1 MTQVPVLEIK
11 DYSLT
16 YETHAGPVRILENVD
31 LSIAKGEVLGLVGES
46 GSAKFSL
53 AYAIMRDLPGSIA
66 EESGEIHLLGE
77 PLLGMSDQDLNER
90 RGQQIAMV
98 FQNAAT
104 ALDPTQS
111 LGEHI
116 SETLKVHRPESASKI
131 ARRVEEL
138 FEMVGLPDPVLMA
151 SKYPHEVSG
160 GEKQRVV
167 LAMAFSCEPD
177 VILFDEPTSALDPTT
192 ASGMLELFAEL
203 QRKTGVAGL
212 FISHDLGVVAE
223 IADRVAV
230 IYGGRIVEV
239 ASVDDLFAKPVHPY
253 TCALLASLPR
263 PSDSRRKRNLKIEDG
278 APPPRQGTSPACN
291 FSHRCPRYDQT
302 KCDNARVRCVPY
314 ENRQLACVL
323 PDVEGHE
330 DALASLKIPNASQDP
345 VLEVEDLSVILGRAS
360 LIGQLLG
367 QDPVLVHAVNKTNIT
382 VHRGETLGLV
392 GESGCGKSSLA
403 RALVGLSPFTGKLRL
418 NGREVV
424 ELNTEYRA
432 DVQIIFQ
439 NPDSSLNPRHSLAT
453 ILSRALKLYRPEIPP
468 ARRPDEIRN
477 LLEQVRLPAHYA
489 DRYPHQLSGGEKQRV
504 AIAQAIAAQPRV
516 IICDEITSGLDAA
529 VQATIVTLLRQ
540 IQKDTN
546 VALLFITH
554 DLAILRH
561 IAHRTAVMYLGEIVE
576 TRTLSGIDQGP
587 YHPYTEALLS
597 SANSVDPYTTTR
609 RIRLSGALPKRTA
622 LLKGCGF
629 ESRCPRRLV
638 DICAEQPAPE
648 HQVSEAHSLKCHH
661 SLTELTSIAPIWTFV
676 APANEKD
683 EMR

>member
-1 MTQVPVLEIK
+1 MTNGPVLQIK
-11 DYSLT
+11 NYSLT
-16 YETHAGPVRILENVD
+16 YQTQAGPIRILENID
-31 LSIAKGEVLGLVGES
+31 LSINRGEVLGLVGES
-46 GSAKFSL
+46 GSAKSSL
-53 AYAIMRDLPGSIA
+53 AYAIMRDLPGRIG
-66 EESGEIHLLGE
+66 EESGDIFLQGDQLI
-77 PLLGMSDQDLNER
+77 GMSEKALNKR

-104 ALDPTQS
+104 ALDPTQT
-111 LGEHI
+111 LGDHV
-116 SETLKVHRPESASKI
+116 SETLKIHQPSSAHKI
-131 ARRVEEL
+131 AKRVEEL
-138 FEMVGLPDPVLMA
+138 FELVGLPDPALMA

-177 VILFDEPTSALDPTT
+177 VILFDEPTSALDATT

-239 ASVDDLFAKPVHPY
+239 AAVDDLFAKPVHPY
-253 TCALLASLPR
+253 TRALLASLPR
-263 PSDSRRKRNLKIEDG
+263 PSDSRRMRSLKIEEG
-278 APPPRQGTSPACN
+278 APPPRHGTTPACN

-302 KCDNARVRCVPY
+302 ICDATRVRIAPY

-323 PDVEGHE
+323 PDVQSGE
-330 DALASLKIPNASQDP
+330 DTFAPLEIPISLKEP
-345 VLEVEDLSVILGRAS
+345 VLEVEDLSVVLGRGS
-360 LIGQLLG
+360 LIGQLFG
-367 QDPVLVHAVNKTNIT
+367 HDPVLVHAVNKVDMTL
-382 VHRGETLGLV
+382 HRGETLGLV

-403 RALVGLSPFTGKLRL
+403 RALVGLGPYTGKLRL
-418 NGREVV
+418 DGRDVAQ
-424 ELNTEYRA
+424 LDRAYRA

-453 ILSRALKLYRPEIPP
+453 ILSRALKLYRPEIS
-468 ARRPDEIRN
+468 AGERHKEICL

-504 AIAQAIAAQPRV
+504 AIARAIAAQPKV

-529 VQATIVTLLRQ
+529 VQASIVALLRQ
-540 IQKDTN
+540 IQLDTG
-546 VALLFITH
+546 VAFLFITH

-576 TRTLSGIDQGP
+576 TRSLTDIDQGP

-597 SANSVDPYTTTR
+597 SASSVDPYTTTR
-609 RIRLSGALPKRTA
+609 RIRLSGALPTRTA
-622 LLKGCGF
+622 LLAGCGF
-629 ESRCPRRLV
+629 ESRCPRRIAN
-638 DICAEQPAPE
+638 ICSDQSVPVRE
-648 HQVSEAHSLKCHH
+648 VSASHTLKCHH
-661 SLTELTSIAPIWTFV
+661 PLTELAAVEAIWTF
-676 APANEKD
+676 APQTT
-683 EMR
+683 EMDATL